1 MTPQEERNRETVLK
15 AIKALSDHDVEGF
28 LSYHTVDATSHEPFY
43 PDPIPVPRLR
53 ELLHEWL
60 HTYPDAKIETQ
71 VSFVEGDTVAVE
83 NVVSGTFMNDF
94 MGHKATGRHY
104 QTREAVFF
112 ELENG
117 KIKRERIYIDQRSI
131 EEQLG
136 IYPGQG
142 AGT

>member
-1 MTPQEERNRETVLK
+1 MTPQEERNWETVLK
-15 AIKALSDHDVEGF
+15 AIKALSDHDVDGF
-28 LSYHTVDATSHEPFY
+28 LAYHTEDATSHEPFY

-53 ELLHEWL
+53 VLLHEWL

-71 VSFVEGDTVAVE
+71 SSFVEGDTVAVE
-83 NVVSGTFMNDF
+83 NLVSGTFVNDF
-94 MGHKATGRHY
+94 LGQKATGKPY
-104 QTREAVFF
+104 QVREAVFF

-136 IYPGQG
+136 TYIGQG
-142 AGT
+142 AGI